1 MGTFDG
7 PLVMQVVSV
16 VNANQPSIRQES
28 NDGHRLLLLKLT
40 DGVNKVT
47 AIEYKRIDALRYAE
61 SFFGGRP
68 VAESRLEDVLT
79 CCLTH
84 VCSLDTPPG
93 TKLVLKHVSIVK
105 GKLLLTPSCVKVLG
119 GEVPA
124 LVSSWAASRVGA
136 WIRTPRTRTLSGLA
150 LASAG

>member
-1 MGTFDG
+1 MYPKDFTNGSYMGTFDG

-61 SFFGGRP
+61 SFCG
-68 VAESRLEDVLT
+68 
-79 CCLTH
+79 
-84 VCSLDTPPG
+84 
-93 TKLVLKHVSIVK
+93 
-105 GKLLLTPSCVKVLG
+105 
-119 GEVPA
+119 
-124 LVSSWAASRVGA
+124 
-136 WIRTPRTRTLSGLA
+136 
-150 LASAG
+150 